1 MPTDHAIDAAIAA
14 PAGQRWG
21 YGLPDQAPF
30 IRPEPAAATRAR
42 HPWLQNL
49 RGDLIGGLTS
59 AAITIPIAIGYG
71 ILALSALG
79 GDFVAYGVLA
89 GLYGM
94 IFGCIT
100 AVLLG
105 ANTTMV
111 YSPRSIA
118 TYLIASLVAFSFV
131 RSSDPLIQTLAP
143 DRLLVLI
150 FLMMA
155 MAGLLQMAFGALR
168 LGGLVKYVP
177 APVMAG
183 FQNAAAI
190 LILFA
195 QFDQLLGFQAH
206 VPLLALPFQLGDI
219 QPLTLAVGIVT
230 CFFALRGA
238 RFTKR
243 VPPTM
248 LGLLVGIAVYY
259 VFHAFGATTALGPVV
274 GTVPLAIPTPYYA
287 MEFFTFL
294 QTPEFRQILPV
305 LLSAAISL
313 AIVASFD
320 GLLCA
325 RLIEADSGNK
335 IHGSAE
341 LIRLG
346 AGNVVAACFGGLS
359 NGINLASSFANHRSG
374 GRTPLSVLVA
384 AGTILIGVLV
394 LPPVIELIPRVVIAG
409 LLAVVAIQ
417 LFDRW
422 TLQLIRRLFR
432 EGPAAIR
439 PMAIDLMVIVVV
451 TALGVAVNVVVAV
464 LAGVAITMLFFL
476 FRMSRSV
483 VRRTYRCDA
492 VHSRKTREPRLMELL
507 QQHGGE
513 IIVLELEG
521 PLFFGTAENLAI
533 YMDDV
538 LKQRLNYVVFDL
550 KRVND
555 LDSTG
560 AKVLLQTHERLTK
573 LGRHLLISGIEERG
587 ETGKFLR
594 DMGVTAAITTKKLFA
609 DIDRAIE
616 WAEDHVI
623 LAQLGGIDSEREFP
637 FASLDAFAGMT
648 DAEVEL
654 VKGMLSRH
662 TFKRGEV
669 VVREGDES
677 RELFIIAK
685 GTASVHLRLP
695 GAFRATRLITFAPG
709 TIFGEMALLDQETRS
724 ATIEA
729 DEFLVCY
736 VLPQTAFEVLKRKHP
751 GIAITL
757 LANLARELAGRLR
770 RANRTIYQLA
780 S

>member
-1 MPTDHAIDAAIAA
+1 MPADHVTDRTVAV
-14 PAGQRWG
+14 PVQQRWG

-30 IRPEPAAATRAR
+30 IRPESAPPPAT
-42 HPWLQNL
+42 HPWLRHL
-49 RGDLIGGLTS
+49 RGDLIGGFTS

-79 GDFVAYGVLA
+79 GDYIAHGVLA

-100 AVLLG
+100 AVLIG

-111 YSPRSIA
+111 YSPRSIV
-118 TYLIASLVAFSFV
+118 TYLIASLVTFSFV
-131 RSSDPLIQTLAP
+131 RSSDPVMQTLSA

-168 LGGLVKYVP
+168 FGGLVKYVP

-195 QFDQLLGFQAH
+195 QFDQMLGFGHH
-206 VPLLALPFQLGDI
+206 VSLLALPAHLPQI
-219 QPLTLAVGIVT
+219 QPLTLAVGVLT
-230 CFFALRGA
+230 CFFAMRGA

-248 LGLLVGIAVYY
+248 LGLLAGVTGYYLCILLGAGDAVGPI
-259 VFHAFGATTALGPVV
+259 V
-274 GTVPLAIPTPYYA
+274 GTVPLAIPTPHYA
-287 MEFFTFL
+287 TEFFAFL
-294 QTPEFRQILPV
+294 QTPEFQDVLPILV
-305 LLSAAISL
+305 SSAVSL

-325 RLIEADSGNK
+325 RLIESDSGNK
-335 IHGSAE
+335 IRGSAE

-346 AGNVVAACFGGLS
+346 AGNVVAACFGGIS

-384 AGTILIGVLV
+384 AGTILVGVLI
-394 LPPVIELIPRVVIAG
+394 LPPVIERIPRVVIAG
-409 LLAVVAIQ
+409 LLVVVAIQ

-439 PMAIDLMVIVVV
+439 PMAIDLMVILVV
-451 TALGVAVNVVVAV
+451 TALGVGVNVVVAV

-492 VHSRKTREPRLMELL
+492 VHSRKTRDPRLMEVL
-507 QQHGGE
+507 QEHGGE
-513 IIVLELEG
+513 ILVLELEG

-533 YMDDV
+533 FMDDV
-538 LKQRLNYVVFDL
+538 LKQPVNYVVFDL

-560 AKVLLQTHERLTK
+560 AKVLLQTHERLTR

-587 ETGKFLR
+587 DTGKFLR
-594 DMGVTAAITTKKLFA
+594 DMGVTAAITTRKLFA

-623 LAQLGGIDSEREFP
+623 LAHLGGIDAEHEFP
-637 FASLDAFAGMT
+637 FASLDAFAGMA

-654 VKGMLSRH
+654 VKGMLTRH
-662 TFKRGEV
+662 SFKRGEV

-695 GAFRATRLITFAPG
+695 GAFRATRLITFSPG

-736 VLPQTAFEVLKRKHP
+736 VLPQAAFEVLKRTHP
-751 GIAITL
+751 DIAIKL
-757 LANLARELAGRLR
+757 LANLARELASRLR